1 MCVSVHVCSYM
12 FAHNHVSLYPCVC
25 IYVFLSLF
33 ISAHVS
39 VRQSYGCPAGLCFE
53 SHKNMPTAFG
63 SSGAHSPFP
72 LLSPIQHTGCFGVM
86 TLQCTLPFTPH
97 LVCPKVQELTLKQM
111 LGWNLSS
118 MLCIIHHHGA
128 TYDQSQWPE
137 YNLLSNLTKIEVGTA
152 RSQGL
157 F

>member
-1 MCVSVHVCSYM
+1 MAAQLA
-12 FAHNHVSLYPCVC
+12 FA
-25 IYVFLSLF
+25 LSH
-33 ISAHVS
+33 I
-39 VRQSYGCPAGLCFE
+39 RTCPLPLVALV
-53 SHKNMPTAFG
+53 PTA
-63 SSGAHSPFP
+63 PFP
-72 LLSPIQHTGCFGVM
+72 YCPPFSTLGCFGVM